1 MSLLIDD
8 IRVGKSIIV
17 PPVDVKADLTTFS
30 NWRKWVTPVVTSG
43 LAVCQAIKIDNVA
56 RYYYETRCQ
65 TWRMA
70 EDFPILTPPFTEF
83 WMEYSP
89 PKKIL
94 ELEDP
99 STVDFDNGIWD
110 APKDAPKVLRDAR
123 GIMGRAG
130 IFCAGREVTDPAR
143 PTVTHELLCSVFAED
158 PTSPRVVAGGAIH
171 YFELDQKGAVVK
183 FSPLGY
189 GTDREH
195 GLIVPDYKAATLQSI
210 PAYLAISFMHCKNVR
225 VKQEQPD
232 QRVSKYFN
240 RRHGLPMMRFRVLE
254 IEPMKR
260 VLESEGGSASQG
272 ISKAMHIC
280 RGHFKDYREKGLG
293 KTHAKGL
300 WWWDAH
306 VRGNKDLGEVE
317 KVYNVNPKVA

>member
-8 IRVGKSIIV
+8 IRVGKLMVV
-17 PPVDVKADLTTFS
+17 PPVEVKADLHALA
-30 NWRKWVTPVVTSG
+30 NWRKWVTPVVTQG
-43 LAVCQAIKIDNVA
+43 LSVCQPIKIDNVSK
-56 RYYYETRCQ
+56 YYYETRCQ

-83 WMEYSP
+83 WMEYSA
-89 PKKIL
+89 PKHIL

-99 STVDFDNGIWD
+99 STVDFDNGIYD

-123 GIMGRAG
+123 GAMGRAG
-130 IFCAGREVTDPAR
+130 VFCAGREITDPSRA
-143 PTVTHELLCSVFAED
+143 PVTHELLCSSFAED
-158 PTSPRVVAGGAIH
+158 PTSNRVVAGGAIH
-171 YFELDQKGAVVK
+171 FFELDQKGAVVK
-183 FSPLGY
+183 FAPLGY
-189 GTDREH
+189 GRDVEG
-195 GLIVPDYKAATLQSI
+195 GLVTSDYKAATLQSI
-210 PAYLAISFMHCKNVR
+210 PAFLAISFMHCKNVK
-225 VKQEQPD
+225 VKEERPNEK
-232 QRVSKYFN
+232 VSKYFK
-240 RRHGLPMMRFRVLE
+240 RRHGLPMLRFRVLE

-260 VLESEGGSASQG
+260 VLETQGGSATQG

-293 KTHAKGL
+293 KNHAKGL

-317 KVYNVNPKVA
+317 KVYNINPKVA